1 MKKTFGI
8 PRGLEPG
15 TVGWKFFRPGWVL
28 PVLGIGMAVAMSCII
43 MAQIYLDRA
52 NARIRAE
59 VEVAN
64 LNTAIAGDIDRHLNL
79 FQFLLGTLRDTITSP
94 AFEQIPPDLRERFL
108 FEHSAIQREMGVL
121 FVTDAEGTIMMGAG
135 DGLVTGENRGWRL
148 YFDHHRRRNDP
159 GLLISGPYLAL
170 STGEPVIML
179 SMRVSGPDGS
189 FRGVVAASLR
199 LEYFDSLFADITL
212 PPHASMALL
221 LDGSTLLARKP
232 ALPEGDTLI
241 ARQETVLV
249 PDKGNGRAGRPQT
262 SQTDDHLVITTPVTQ
277 WPLRLE
283 LSKPLHDIYKDWRA
297 NALTVG
303 LTAAALL
310 AGFIALIIK
319 AYLDA
324 LQRTRAKVALAE
336 ANSRLEQLATTD
348 PLTGIANRRMFD
360 DFMQR
365 EQARI
370 SRKPHDTV
378 MMMIDIDL
386 FKPFNDTYGH
396 GAGDAALCSVAQAI
410 AAAVLRGGDIA
421 ARLGGEEFGVLLT
434 DTDMA
439 GAIAVAERVHELVAA
454 IGIRHGGSPH
464 QHVTVS
470 IGLAGTF
477 GQPEG
482 TTLAQLLNLA
492 DQALYDAKRNG
503 RNRIEIHRPPVA
515 A

>member
-1 MKKTFGI
+1 
-8 PRGLEPG
+8 
-15 TVGWKFFRPGWVL
+15 
-28 PVLGIGMAVAMSCII
+28 MALAMSFII
-43 MAQIYLDRA
+43 MAQIYLDRG

-59 VEVAN
+59 AEATN
-64 LNTAIAGDIDRHLNL
+64 LGSAIAGDIDRHLNL

-94 AFEQIPPDLRERFL
+94 AFSQIPPELRERFL
-108 FEHSAIQREMGVL
+108 FEHSAIPHEMGVL
-121 FVTDAEGTIMMGAG
+121 FVTDATGTIMMGAG
-135 DGLVTGENRGWRL
+135 DGLVTGESRSWRP
-148 YFDHHRRRNDP
+148 YFDHHRRRNDRD
-159 GLLISGPYLAL
+159 LLISGPYLAL
-170 STGEPVIML
+170 STGEPVLML

-189 FRGVVAASLR
+189 FQGVVAASMR

-212 PPHASMALL
+212 PPNASVTLL
-221 LDGSTLLARKP
+221 LNGSTVLARKP
-232 ALPEGDTLI
+232 ALPEADAVIT
-241 ARQETVLV
+241 RQETVLLPIAGAV
-249 PDKGNGRAGRPQT
+249 RSGRPQA
-262 SQTDDHLVITTPVTQ
+262 SRVDDHLVITTPVTQ

-283 LSKPLHDIYKDWRA
+283 LAKPLHDIYQDWRA

-303 LTAAALL
+303 FTAAALL
-310 AGFIALIIK
+310 VGFVTLIIK
-319 AYLDA
+319 AHLDA
-324 LQRTRAKVALAE
+324 LQRSRAKAELAE

-360 DFMQR
+360 DLMRR

-378 MMMIDIDL
+378 VMMIDIDL

-396 GAGDAALCSVAQAI
+396 GAGDAALRSVAQAI
-410 AAAVLRGGDIA
+410 AAAVPRGGDTA

-439 GAIAVAERVHELVAA
+439 GAITVAERVHELVAA

-482 TTLAQLLNLA
+482 TTLEQLLTLA
-492 DQALYDAKRNG
+492 DRALYDAKRNG
-503 RNRIEIHRPPVA
+503 RNRIEIHRPPVPSLILGA
-515 A
+515 AV